1 MQCSRKRLQV
11 KPRKR
16 QKDLPVGWRENQRRC
31 YQTIRT
37 ESLSQPTITTDKF
50 AIARAVLL
58 LCPSRSPKSC
68 SVHVEKVIVFSFCF
82 CSFAFI
88 MSSSSILGDCTLE
101 TLPGK
106 CSPLLHCTTTMLAC
120 SACCLRC
127 WQLYRADVEAKK
139 ADVEAKKADVEA
151 KKKKNGGINKG

>member
-88 MSSSSILGDCTLE
+88 MSILGDCT
-101 TLPGK
+101 
-106 CSPLLHCTTTMLAC
+106 TT
-120 SACCLRC
+120 R
-127 WQLYRADVEAKK
+127 
-139 ADVEAKKADVEA
+139 
-151 KKKKNGGINKG
+151 NGQKPRVILGCIIKLIHWLNCRYKVYGAVTKLQPIQKGFYT